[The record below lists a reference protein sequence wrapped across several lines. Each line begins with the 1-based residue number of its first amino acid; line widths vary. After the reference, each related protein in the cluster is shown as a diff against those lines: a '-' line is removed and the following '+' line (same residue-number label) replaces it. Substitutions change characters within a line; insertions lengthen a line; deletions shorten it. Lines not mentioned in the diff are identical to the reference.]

1 MDFNFGVQKLEVYGT
16 YGEFTI
22 ESEDKRI
29 TAQYLLTKMK
39 PGAEGSW
46 ENTLADQM
54 IPWREIFKVEELT
67 FDELLQRDLDDSRVA
82 NDLIPYLLGESGS
95 NARFF
100 PPILAVLA
108 PKRIEKSGILPYY
121 PTPTVQSDTSISFG
135 SLFDFEKHKLDGQ
148 VTPLGVLK
156 YNQKQSA
163 LIIVDGQ
170 HRAMALLALHR
181 TINKTW
187 GDNKYASYYNH
198 LQLDQNQIKNLEL
211 PVCIVFF
218 PDLHEN
224 NHPLKEKGIDLKTV
238 CREIF
243 VVVNKN
249 AKRISPSRE
258 LLLDDE
264 DLAARMMRNTL
275 SQLKDRGEKNA
286 SVARIYS
293 FAFGDS
299 LSDADTRKSEV
310 VTGQLEYCTA
320 VALHKIH
327 CAISFGVKDA
337 FNLSESAKDITH
349 SRRIKNKERC
359 QDLLKG
365 TELEQKWNYYDRFS
379 GKYHPLQE
387 VQLAVNFLSNLTDV
401 VILPLFDQFI
411 PFAFYNQAMREIHGQ
426 LQSPL
431 LKTEEIHIKS
441 FNLLFEGSAVQAI
454 FEDHVH
460 RLKDKT
466 NKSKE
471 EGKNISDYLINQLKD
486 AENTLKAVENWE
498 NKIKFITACKL
509 FNIDSE
515 RFSSNNS
522 EKEKKELLAK
532 AKSITDAISTQAFQL
547 GYPMTIHSIVELM
560 IKDNQYTPYEERLR
574 ITKFISH
581 LYLTALNKYF
591 SSKYDT
597 LHHSLTGFITES
609 RVNIFNPSELGLRGL
624 LSLSVKELNESQW
637 IFFRYAIL
645 EIVHCK
651 YGYEGLLEILNQPE
665 NKDLAQQYQQNLPT
679 ITDSILQLRQE
690 YIDKG
695 INSNL
700 NSKEFKNQ
708 LELNKAQLKG
718 QGLIE
723 EKIEEKIKNIIKEKE
738 SEIYRLVKENI
749 KASLGEFSNKNKLLE
764 RLNLINNNNSEFTSG
779 IAGGIDEFLT

>member
-1 MDFNFGVQKLEVYGT
+1 MNLNFGVQKQPIYGT

-22 ESEDKRI
+22 ESEDKKI

-39 PGAEGSW
+39 PGAENTW

-54 IPWREIFKVEELT
+54 IPWREIFKIDELT

-121 PTPTVQSDTSISFG
+121 PPLTNHTDTSISFG
-135 SLFDFEKHKLDGQ
+135 NLFEFEKHTLDGEL
-148 VTPLGVLK
+148 TPLGVLK

-170 HRAMALLALHR
+170 HRAMAILALHR
-181 TINKTW
+181 TINQKW

-198 LQLDQNQIKNLEL
+198 LQVNQNQIKNLEL

-224 NHPLKEKGIDLKTV
+224 NHTFKEKGIDLKSV

-275 SQLKDRGEKNA
+275 SQLKDRGEENA
-286 SVARIYS
+286 SLARIYS

-320 VALHKIH
+320 VALFKIH
-327 CAISFGVKDA
+327 CAISFGMKDA
-337 FNLSESAKDITH
+337 FNLIESGKDITH
-349 SRRIKNKERC
+349 NRRTKNKERC

-365 TELEQKWNYYDRFS
+365 TELAEKWNYFDRFS
-379 GKYHPLQE
+379 GKYHPLQQ
-387 VQLAVNFLSNLTDV
+387 VQLAVNLLGNLTDV
-401 VILPLFDQFI
+401 VILPLFDKFI
-411 PFAFYNQAMREIHGQ
+411 PFAVYNQAMREVYNQ

-460 RLKDKT
+460 RLTDKI
-466 NKSKE
+466 NKSQE
-471 EGKNISDYLINQLKD
+471 EGKTISDYLTYQLKD
-486 AENTLKAVENWE
+486 AKNTLDAVKTWE
-498 NKIKFITACKL
+498 EKIKYITACKL
-509 FNIDSE
+509 FNIDDT
-515 RFSSNNS
+515 RFLSNNS
-522 EKEKKELLAK
+522 EKEKKELIAK
-532 AKSITDAISTQAFQL
+532 AKSILDAISTQAFQL
-547 GYPMTIHSIVELM
+547 GYPMTIHSIVELI
-560 IKDNQYTPYEERLR
+560 IKDNPYTPYEERLR
-574 ITKFISH
+574 ITKFIAN
-581 LYLTALNKYF
+581 LYLNALNKYF
-591 SSKYDT
+591 SSSSDT
-597 LHHSLTGFITES
+597 LHQKLTGFITES
-609 RVNIFNPSELGLRGL
+609 RVNIFTPSELGLRGL
-624 LSLSVKELNESQW
+624 LNLHIKELNESQW
-637 IFFRYAIL
+637 VFFRYAIL

-651 YGYEGLLEILNQPE
+651 YSYQGLLDVLNQSE
-665 NKDLAQQYQQNLPT
+665 NQDLAQKYIDNLPT
-679 ITDSILQLRQE
+679 IINSILQLRQE

-695 INSNL
+695 INSVI

-708 LELNKAQLKG
+708 IELNKVKLETQNLSK
-718 QGLIE
+718 E
-723 EKIEEKIKNIIKEKE
+723 EIDNRINNFIKEKQT
-738 SEIYRLVKENI
+738 EIQLLARENI

-764 RLNLINNNNSEFTSG
+764 RLNIINNNLKFTSG
-779 IAGGIDEFLT
+779 IAGDIQEFLT

>member
-1 MDFNFGVQKLEVYGT
+1 MNLNFGVQKQPIYGT

-22 ESEDKRI
+22 ESEENPI

-39 PGAEGSW
+39 PGGEGSW
-46 ENTLADQM
+46 ENKLASQM
-54 IPWREIFKVEELT
+54 IPWREIFKIEELT

-100 PPILAVLA
+100 PPVLAVLA
-108 PKRIEKSGILPYY
+108 PKKTEQSSGILSYY
-121 PTPTVQSDTSISFG
+121 PAPNIDNETSINFG
-135 SLFDFEKHKLDGQ
+135 DLFDFQKHTLNGQ
-148 VTPLGVLK
+148 LTPLGVLN
-156 YNQKQSA
+156 YNSDKSA
-163 LIIVDGQ
+163 FIIVDGQ
-170 HRAMALLALHR
+170 HRAMAILALHR
-181 TINKTW
+181 TITQNWK
-187 GDNKYASYYNH
+187 DSKYASYYDH
-198 LQLDQNQIKNLEL
+198 LRLKQNQIKKLEL

-224 NHPLKEKGIDLKTV
+224 NHSFKEKGIDLKSV

-275 SQLKDRGEKNA
+275 SQLKDRGKDNA
-286 SVARIYS
+286 SLARIYS

-337 FNLSESAKDITH
+337 FNLTESGKDITH
-349 SRRIKNKERC
+349 NRRTKNKERC

-379 GKYHPLQE
+379 GKYHPLQQ
-387 VQLAVNFLSNLTDV
+387 VQLAVTLLGNLTDV

-411 PFAFYNQAMREIHGQ
+411 PFAVYNQAMREIYEQ

-454 FEDHVH
+454 FEDHIH
-460 RLKDKT
+460 RLKDKI
-466 NKSKE
+466 NKSQE
-471 EGKNISDYLINQLKD
+471 EGKTVSDYLTYQLKD

-498 NKIKFITACKL
+498 NKIKFITACNL
-509 FNIDSE
+509 FNIDYD
-515 RFSSNNS
+515 RFLNNNS

-532 AKSITDAISTQAFQL
+532 AKSIVDTISTQAFQL

-560 IKDNQYTPYEERLR
+560 IKDNSYTPYEERLR
-574 ITKFISH
+574 ITKFISD
-581 LYLTALNKYF
+581 LYLNALNKYF
-591 SSKYDT
+591 SSKSNT
-597 LHHSLTGFITES
+597 LHHSLTGFIEES
-609 RVNIFNPSELGLRGL
+609 RVNIFTPSELGLRGL

-651 YGYEGLLEILNQPE
+651 YSYQGLLDVLNQSD
-665 NKDLAQQYQQNLPT
+665 NQDLAQKYRNNLPT
-679 ITDSILQLRQE
+679 IIDSILQLRQE

-695 INSNL
+695 INSGI

-708 LELNKAQLKG
+708 IELSKAQLKG
-718 QGLIE
+718 KGLLSE
-723 EKIEEKIKNIIKEKE
+723 EIDNKIQDITKEKAT
-738 SEIYRLVKENI
+738 EIYQLARENI
-749 KASLGEFSNKNKLLE
+749 KASLGEFSNKNKLVE
-764 RLNLINNNNSEFTSG
+764 RFNITNNLDFTSG
-779 IAGGIDEFLT
+779 IAGDIQEFLT

>member
-1 MDFNFGVQKLEVYGT
+1 MNLNFGVQKQPIYGT

-22 ESEDKRI
+22 ESENKHI

-39 PGAEGSW
+39 PGVENSW
-46 ENTLADQM
+46 ENSLADQM
-54 IPWREIFKVEELT
+54 VPWREIFKIEELT

-108 PKRIEKSGILPYY
+108 PKRIDKSGILPYY
-121 PTPTVQSDTSISFG
+121 PPLTHQTDTSMNFG
-135 SLFDFEKHKLDGQ
+135 NLFEFEKHTLDGQ
-148 VTPLGVLK
+148 LTPLGVLK

-170 HRAMALLALHR
+170 HRAMAILALHR
-181 TINKTW
+181 TINQKW

-198 LQLDQNQIKNLEL
+198 LQVNQQQIKNLEL

-218 PDLHEN
+218 PDLYEGN
-224 NHPLKEKGIDLKTV
+224 RALQTQGIDLKSV

-275 SQLKDRGEKNA
+275 SQLKDRGEEN
-286 SVARIYS
+286 SSLARIYS

-327 CAISFGVKDA
+327 CAISFGMKDA
-337 FNLSESAKDITH
+337 FNLDESTKDITH
-349 SRRIKNKERC
+349 SRRTKNKERC
-359 QDLLKG
+359 EDLLKG

-379 GKYHPLQE
+379 GKYHPLQQ
-387 VQLAVNFLSNLTDV
+387 VQLAVNLLGNLTDV
-401 VILPLFDQFI
+401 VLLSLFDKFI
-411 PFAFYNQAMREIHGQ
+411 PFAVYNQAMREVYQQ
-426 LQSPL
+426 LQTPL
-431 LKTEEIHIKS
+431 LRTEEIHIKS

-454 FEDHVH
+454 FEDHIH
-460 RLKDKT
+460 RLKDKL
-466 NKSKE
+466 NKYQE
-471 EGKNISDYLINQLKD
+471 EGKNISDYLHNQLKD
-486 AENTLKAVENWE
+486 AKNTLKAVESWE
-498 NKIKFITACKL
+498 NKIKLNTACKL
-509 FNIDSE
+509 FSIECD
-515 RFSSNNS
+515 RFLENNS
-522 EKEKKELLAK
+522 ENEKKELLAK
-532 AKSITDAISTQAFQL
+532 AKSILDAVSTQAFQL

-560 IKDNQYTPYEERLR
+560 IENNQYTSYEERLR
-574 ITKFISH
+574 ITKFISQ
-581 LYLTALNKYF
+581 LYLKALNKYF
-591 SSKYDT
+591 SSSSDS
-597 LHHSLTGFITES
+597 LHHTLTGLITES
-609 RVNIFNPSELGLRGL
+609 RINVFNPSELGLRGL
-624 LSLSVKELNESQW
+624 LHLHLKELNESQW

-651 YGYEGLLEILNQPE
+651 YSHQSLLEELNSSENPDLTKKYLKILP
-665 NKDLAQQYQQNLPT
+665 
-679 ITDSILQLRQE
+679 SIIESIFNLRQD
-690 YIDKG
+690 YIRKG
-695 INSNL
+695 IDTNL
-700 NSKEFKNQ
+700 KSKEFNNQ
-708 LELNKAQLKG
+708 LELQKAQLKG
-718 QGLIE
+718 QGLLEEDIE
-723 EKIEEKIKNIIKEKE
+723 KQMVTIIKTKEIEVEK
-738 SEIYRLVKENI
+738 LAKENI
-749 KASLGEFSNKNKLLE
+749 KASLGELTDKSKMLSRF
-764 RLNLINNNNSEFTSG
+764 NLIKENTGYISG
-779 IAGGIDEFLT
+779 FSTGVDNFL

>member
-1 MDFNFGVQKLEVYGT
+1 MDFDFGVQKLKVYGT
-16 YGEFTI
+16 YGEFSI

-29 TAQYLLTKMK
+29 TAEYLLTKMK

-121 PTPTVQSDTSISFG
+121 PTPTNQSDTSISFG

-218 PDLHEN
+218 PDLHEE
-224 NHPLKEKGIDLKTV
+224 NHSLQAQGIDLKSV

-243 VVVNKN
+243 IVVNKN
-249 AKRISPSRE
+249 AKRVSPSRE

-275 SQLKDRGEKNA
+275 SQLKDRGEENA
-286 SVARIYS
+286 SLARIYS

-299 LSDADTRKSEV
+299 LSDSDTRISEV
-310 VTGQLEYCTA
+310 VTGQLEYCSA
-320 VALHKIH
+320 VSLYKVH
-327 CAISFGVKDA
+327 CAIGFGISEA
-337 FNLSESAKDITH
+337 FNLKDSSRDITH
-349 SRRIKNKERC
+349 KNRIKNEKRC
-359 QDLLKG
+359 KTLLQG
-365 TELEQKWNYYDRFS
+365 TELVEKWGNFKRNT
-379 GKYHPLQE
+379 GKYHPLKE
-387 VQLAVNFLSNLTDV
+387 VQLAVNYLGKLTDIV
-401 VILPLFDQFI
+401 MIPFFDQFL
-411 PFAFYNQAMREIHGQ
+411 PFAVYNQAMREVYQQ
-426 LQSPL
+426 LQNPL
-431 LKTEEIHIKS
+431 LRSEEIHIKS

-454 FEDHVH
+454 FQDHVN
-460 RLKDKT
+460 RLKDRA
-466 NKSKE
+466 NELKE
-471 EGKNISDYLINQLKD
+471 ERKPISDYLLNQLKD
-486 AENTLKAVENWE
+486 AENTLKAVKNWE
-498 NKIKFITACKL
+498 DKIKIIASCKL
-509 FNIDSE
+509 FSIDGD
-515 RFSSNNS
+515 RFLANNS
-522 EKEKKELLAK
+522 EVEKKELLRK
-532 AKSITDAISTQAFQL
+532 AKTIFDTISTQAFQL
-547 GYPMTIHSIVELM
+547 GYPMTIHSVAELM
-560 IKDNQYTPYEERLR
+560 VEGNENTSYEERLK
-574 ITKFISH
+574 ITKFISE
-581 LYLTALNKYF
+581 LYLTALNQYF
-591 SSKYDT
+591 SSKSDT
-597 LHHSLTGFITES
+597 LHHTLTGFFNES
-609 RVNIFNPSELGLRGL
+609 RANVFNSSELGLRGL

-637 IFFRYAIL
+637 IFLRYAIV

-651 YGYEGLLEILNQPE
+651 QGYEGLLKVLNQTE
-665 NKDLAQQYQQNLPT
+665 NIDLAQKYRQILPNL
-679 ITDSILQLRQE
+679 IDSILQLRQE

-695 INSNL
+695 INANL

-708 LELNKAQLKG
+708 LELDKAQMRG
-718 QGLIE
+718 QGLPDDEIKQKIDNLIKQKQDEIE
-723 EKIEEKIKNIIKEKE
+723 K
-738 SEIYRLVKENI
+738 LAKENI
-749 KASLGEFSNKNKLLE
+749 KASLGELSNKNILLE
-764 RLNLINNNNSEFTSG
+764 RFNFMNNYSGFTSG
-779 IAGGIDEFLT
+779 IAGDIQEFLS

>member
-1 MDFNFGVQKLEVYGT
+1 MNFNFGVAKQPIYGT

-22 ESEDKRI
+22 ESEENPI

-39 PGAEGSW
+39 PGGEGSW
-46 ENTLADQM
+46 ENKLASQM
-54 IPWREIFKVEELT
+54 IPWREIFKIEELT

-100 PPILAVLA
+100 PPVLAVLA
-108 PKRIEKSGILPYY
+108 PKKPEQSSGILSYY
-121 PTPTVQSDTSISFG
+121 PAPNIPNETTINFG
-135 SLFDFEKHKLDGQ
+135 DLFDFQKHTLNGQ
-148 VTPLGVLK
+148 LTPLGVLN
-156 YNQKQSA
+156 YNSDQSA
-163 LIIVDGQ
+163 FIIVDGQ
-170 HRAMALLALHR
+170 HRAMAILALHR
-181 TINKTW
+181 TITQNWK
-187 GDNKYASYYNH
+187 DNRYASYYDH
-198 LQLDQNQIKNLEL
+198 LRLTQNQIKNLEL

-224 NHPLKEKGIDLKTV
+224 NYPLKEKGIDLKTV

-275 SQLKDRGEKNA
+275 SQLKDRGKDDA
-286 SVARIYS
+286 SLARIYS

-327 CAISFGVKDA
+327 CAISFGMKDA
-337 FNLSESAKDITH
+337 FNLIESGKDITH
-349 SRRIKNKERC
+349 NRRIKNKERC

-379 GKYHPLQE
+379 GKYHPLQQ
-387 VQLAVNFLSNLTDV
+387 VQLAVNLLGNLTDV
-401 VILPLFDQFI
+401 IILPLFDRFI
-411 PFAFYNQAMREIHGQ
+411 PFAVYNQAMREVYQQ

-460 RLKDKT
+460 RLKDKI
-466 NKSKE
+466 NKSQE
-471 EGKNISDYLINQLKD
+471 EGKSISDYLSYQLKD
-486 AENTLKAVENWE
+486 AENTLKAVESWE
-498 NKIKFITACKL
+498 NKIKLITACKL
-509 FNIDSE
+509 FNINYDQFLTNNNE
-515 RFSSNNS
+515 R
-522 EKEKKELLAK
+522 EKKELI
-532 AKSITDAISTQAFQL
+532 AKSKSILDAISTQAFQL
-547 GYPMTIHSIVELM
+547 GYPMTIHSIVELI
-560 IKDNQYTPYEERLR
+560 IKDNLYTSYEERLQ
-574 ITKFISH
+574 ITKFISD
-581 LYLTALNKYF
+581 LYLNALNKYF
-591 SSKYDT
+591 SSKSDT
-597 LHHSLTGFITES
+597 LHHTLTGFINES

-637 IFFRYAIL
+637 VFFRYAIL

-651 YGYEGLLEILNQPE
+651 YSYEGLLDILNQSE
-665 NKDLAQQYQQNLPT
+665 NKDLAQKYIDNLPT
-679 ITDSILQLRQE
+679 IVDAILQIRQE

-695 INSNL
+695 INSII
-700 NSKEFKNQ
+700 NSKEFNNQ
-708 LELNKAQLKG
+708 LELRKAQLKG
-718 QGLIE
+718 QGLLTEDIE
-723 EKIEEKIKNIIKEKE
+723 TKINEMKKEKQT
-738 SEIYRLVKENI
+738 EIQQLAKENI
-749 KASLGEFSNKNKLLE
+749 KASLGELSNKNKLLE
-764 RLNLINNNNSEFTSG
+764 RLNIIDNNLGFTSG
-779 IAGGIDEFLT
+779 IASGIDEFF

>member
-1 MDFNFGVQKLEVYGT
+1 MNLNFGVQKQPIYGT

-22 ESEDKRI
+22 NTEENTI

-39 PGAEGSW
+39 PGGGGSW
-46 ENTLADQM
+46 ENKLASQM
-54 IPWREIFKVEELT
+54 IPWREIFKIEELT

-108 PKRIEKSGILPYY
+108 PKKPDQSSGILSYY
-121 PTPTVQSDTSISFG
+121 PAPNIPNETTINFG
-135 SLFDFEKHKLDGQ
+135 DLFDFQKHTLNGHL
-148 VTPLGVLK
+148 TPLGVLN
-156 YNQKQSA
+156 YNSDTSA
-163 LIIVDGQ
+163 FIIVDGQ
-170 HRAMALLALHR
+170 HRAMAILALHR
-181 TINKTW
+181 TITQTW
-187 GDNKYASYYNH
+187 KDNKYASYYNH
-198 LQLDQNQIKNLEL
+198 LRLKENQINNLEL

-218 PDLHEN
+218 PDLHED
-224 NHPLKEKGIDLKTV
+224 NHPLKERGIDLKTV

-264 DLAARMMRNTL
+264 DLAARMMRNSL

-286 SVARIYS
+286 SLARIYS

-327 CAISFGVKDA
+327 CAISFGMKDA
-337 FNLSESAKDITH
+337 FNLIESGKDITH
-349 SRRIKNKERC
+349 NRRTKNKERC

-365 TELEQKWNYYDRFS
+365 TELAEKWNYYDRFS
-379 GKYHPLQE
+379 GKYHPLQQ
-387 VQLAVNFLSNLTDV
+387 VQLAVNLLGNLTDV
-401 VILPLFDQFI
+401 TILSLFDRFI
-411 PFAFYNQAMREIHGQ
+411 PFAVYNQAMREVYYQ

-460 RLKDKT
+460 RLTDKI
-466 NKSKE
+466 NKSQE
-471 EGKNISDYLINQLKD
+471 EGSQVSDYLSYQLKE
-486 AENTLKAVENWE
+486 AKNTLDAVKTWE
-498 NKIKFITACKL
+498 EKIKFITACKL
-509 FNIDSE
+509 FSIDYD
-515 RFSSNNS
+515 RFLSNNS
-522 EKEKKELLAK
+522 KEEKQELLAK
-532 AKSITDAISTQAFQL
+532 AKSILDAISTQAFQL

-560 IKDNQYTPYEERLR
+560 IKDNLYTSYEERLR
-574 ITKFISH
+574 ITQFISD
-581 LYLTALNKYF
+581 LYLNALNKYF
-591 SSKYDT
+591 SSSSDT
-597 LHHSLTGFITES
+597 LHQKLIGFITES

-637 IFFRYAIL
+637 VFFRYAIL

-651 YGYEGLLEILNQPE
+651 YSYQGLLDVLNQSE
-665 NKDLAQQYQQNLPT
+665 NQDLAQKYINNLPN
-679 ITDSILQLRQE
+679 IINSILQLRQE
-690 YIDKG
+690 YINKG
-695 INSNL
+695 INTSI

-718 QGLIE
+718 QGLLQEEIE
-723 EKIEEKIKNIIKEKE
+723 NSINNLIKEKQT
-738 SEIYRLVKENI
+738 EIEQLTKENI
-749 KASLGEFSNKNKLLE
+749 NKSLGELSNKNKLLE
-764 RLNLINNNNSEFTSG
+764 RLNIMDNNLEFISG
-779 IAGGIDEFLT
+779 IATGIEEFS